1 MKFSVA
7 WLKEWVDVGLSTG
20 ELCDQLTRAGLEV
33 EGVEPAGPAIA
44 GVVAARVLDAKPHAN
59 AAALRLC
66 RVDAGGNAPLTV
78 VCGAPNVRA
87 GGTHPLAT
95 VGATLPDGAKVR
107 RRSIRGVASEGM
119 LCSARELD
127 LGEEA
132 GGLMA
137 LPASTPIGVD
147 LTTAL
152 ALDDSVVDVNVTPN
166 RGDCLSLRGLARE
179 VAVLGDLAVRAP
191 PCAPVPAVADVE
203 LPVAVEDGAGCPR
216 YLGRVVAGVDM
227 DRPAPLWLRE
237 RLRRCGLRSIDPVVD
252 VTNYVMLELGQPMH
266 AFDLATVDGGI
277 VVRRARA
284 GEELTLIDGRKVQV
298 DDRVLLIADHRG
310 PVAVAGVMGG
320 RGTGVSAATRD
331 VFLESAF
338 FAPGVVAASARRFG
352 IRSDAAHRYERGV
365 DWALPAAAMERAT
378 QLLLDIVGGSPG
390 PTVAVSSPAHLP
402 TRTAVTLRRRRL
414 DALVGERIAA
424 AEVTG
429 IFERLGFVPQV
440 AGAGDA
446 LAWTVASPSHRF
458 DIAQEEDLVEEVLRV
473 HGYDAVASQVPPAK
487 LALGAEAAGTV
498 PAARLADRL
507 AELGYAEAVTYSFVD
522 PAVAAVLDPAGEPL
536 RLANPISK
544 DHGAM
549 RTGLLAGLAAAART
563 NLSRQAQRVRL
574 FEIGQCFRPGA
585 EGIDAT
591 VLCGGIA
598 IGPREQPSWA
608 HPGAE
613 VDFFDVKGD
622 VERICALSGAEVGF
636 APATEDPILHPGQ
649 GALVTVAGSHAG
661 RLGRLHPDVAE
672 ALDLPGAVF
681 VFELAVAAVSVREP
695 RRHRALSRQPA
706 VRRDLALV
714 VDEQVAAGRIETMV
728 REALGDLVAELQVF
742 DVYAGAGVPAGSKSV
757 AIGIALRHAS
767 KTLEDAEVNRRMDEL
782 VATLGAGLGA
792 RLRE

>member
-1 MKFSVA
+1 MKFSVG
-7 WLKEWVDVGLSTG
+7 WLKEWVDVPLSTG
-20 ELCDQLTRAGLEV
+20 ELCEQLTAAGLEV
-33 EGVEPAGPAIA
+33 EGVEPAGPTIA
-44 GVVAARVLDAKPHAN
+44 GVVAARVLETSPHPN
-59 AAALRLC
+59 ADALRLC
-66 RVDAGGNAPLTV
+66 RVDAGGRAPLTV
-78 VCGAPNVRA
+78 VCGAPDVRA
-87 GGTHPLAT
+87 GGLYPLAT
-95 VGATLPDGAKVR
+95 DGATLPGGAKVR
-107 RRSIRGVASEGM
+107 RSRIRGAASEGA
-119 LCSARELD
+119 LCSARELG
-127 LGEEA
+127 LGDEA
-132 GGLMA
+132 DALMA
-137 LPASTPIGVD
+137 LPASMPIGAD
-147 LTTAL
+147 LATAL

-179 VAVLGDLAVRAP
+179 VAVLGDLAVRTP
-191 PCAPVPAVADVE
+191 SCASVQAVADAE
-203 LPVAVEDGAGCPR
+203 LPVAVQDGAGCPR

-237 RLRRCGLRSIDPVVD
+237 RLRRCGMRSIDPVVD

-266 AFDLATVDGGI
+266 AFDLATLAGGI
-277 VVRRARA
+277 AVRRARA
-284 GEELTLIDGRKVQV
+284 GEELTLIDGRTVQV
-298 DDRVLLIADHRG
+298 DDRVLLIADRQG
-310 PVAVAGVMGG
+310 PVAIAGVMGG

-378 QLLLDIVGGSPG
+378 RLLLDIVGGSPG
-390 PTVAVSSPAHLP
+390 PTVAVSSAAHLP
-402 TRTAVTLRRRRL
+402 ERTAVTLRRRRL
-414 DALVGERIAA
+414 DALVGERIAT
-424 AEVTG
+424 AEVTR
-429 IFERLGFVPQV
+429 IFERLGFAPKV
-440 AGAGDA
+440 AGAGEE

-458 DIAQEEDLVEEVLRV
+458 DIAREEDLVEEVLRI
-473 HGYDAVASQVPPAK
+473 HGYDAVASRVPPARM
-487 LALGAEAAGTV
+487 ALGAEPAGTV

-507 AELGYAEAVTYSFVD
+507 AELGYAEAVTYSFID
-522 PAVAAVLDPAGEPL
+522 PAVAAVLDPGGEPV
-536 RLANPISK
+536 RVANPISK
-544 DHGAM
+544 DHAVM
-549 RTGLLAGLAAAART
+549 RANILAGLAAAART
-563 NLSRQAQRVRL
+563 NLSRQAQRLRL

-585 EGIDAT
+585 DGVEAT

-608 HPGAE
+608 HAGAE

-649 GALVTVAGSHAG
+649 GALVTIAGNHAG

-672 ALDLPGAVF
+672 ALDLPATVF

-714 VDEQVAAGRIETMV
+714 VDEGVAAGRIEAAV
-728 REALGDLVAELQVF
+728 RQALGDLVAELRVF

-757 AIGIALRHAS
+757 AIGVALRHAS
-767 KTLEDAEVNRRMDEL
+767 KTLEDAAVNRRMEQL
-782 VATLGAGLGA
+782 VAILGAELGA